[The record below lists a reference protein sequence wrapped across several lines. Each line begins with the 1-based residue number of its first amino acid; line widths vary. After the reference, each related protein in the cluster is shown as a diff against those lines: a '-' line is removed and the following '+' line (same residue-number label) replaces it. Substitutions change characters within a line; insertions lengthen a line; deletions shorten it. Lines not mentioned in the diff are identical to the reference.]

1 MHVDNGSHADIAI
14 HPRRQMGAFL
24 TALTL
29 SGLDSSPSI
38 VAACAQVLRDH
49 AVKLDSLLPRDELP
63 EPQGDEWDYRETDK
77 LGDGYTGLVDIVG
90 TGGDGS
96 DSFNVSTTAAVVVAG
111 TGLRVAKVSYIWLNC
126 SSWCTE
132 PFQSSCST
140 DPERRPQLQAL
151 PTSSSPSVVP

>member
-1 MHVDNGSHADIAI
+1 
-14 HPRRQMGAFL
+14 MGAFL

-49 AVKLDSLLPRDELP
+49 AVKLEPLLPHGELP

-111 TGLRVAKVSYIWLNC
+111 TGLRVAKVNSIC
-126 SSWCTE
+126 SIMSRCIH
-132 PFQSSCST
+132 
-140 DPERRPQLQAL
+140 
-151 PTSSSPSVVP
+151 